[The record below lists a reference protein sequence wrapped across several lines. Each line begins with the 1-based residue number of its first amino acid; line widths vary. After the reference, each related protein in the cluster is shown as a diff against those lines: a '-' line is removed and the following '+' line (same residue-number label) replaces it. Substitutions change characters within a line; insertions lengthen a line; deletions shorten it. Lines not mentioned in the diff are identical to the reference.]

1 MTEDLRKK
9 QRFLRTEIIDKNYD
23 SQEFIKF
30 LESKKTGGAS
40 IQSWTFDEL
49 PDLLAE
55 FCSTHLLRITS
66 GFEDFEAQPKPKD
79 DDGSL
84 GDIPNKRTI
93 ETTKRTWTRDEVM
106 MKRQKTALSRST
118 FKPGEDF
125 NLILKCTKAEP
136 NVLTECENLK
146 IEIGQPEKVKA
157 KLLAADYIIF
167 RVSTVP
173 MGWDVKRRYK
183 DFLWLFDC
191 MKAHFPFNYLP
202 NIPAKIIDCKT
213 SHYTIIK
220 RMKNFKE
227 FLNLLA
233 DDNDFKTCDELV
245 QFLSLGEGEFQRYKN
260 NFGDAKQA
268 IVPPSKIKDLRPKD
282 IDNYDIKRVVSKII
296 SVTIKF

>member
-23 SQEFIKF
+23 PQEFIKF

-40 IQSWTFDEL
+40 IQSWMLEEL

-55 FCSTHLLRITS
+55 FCSSHFARNTS
-66 GFEDFEAQPKPKD
+66 GFYDCDPQTKLGD

-84 GDIPNKRTI
+84 LDIPNKRSI
-93 ETTKRTWTRDEVM
+93 ETTRRTRTRDEVLT
-106 MKRQKTALSRST
+106 KRQKTALSRSS

-125 NLILKCTKAEP
+125 NLTLKCTKAEP
-136 NVLTECENLK
+136 NVLTECKNLK

-167 RVSTVP
+167 RVSTLP
-173 MGWDVKRRYK
+173 MGWDVRRRYK

-213 SHYTIIK
+213 SHYTIVK
-220 RMKNFKE
+220 RLKNFKE

-233 DDNDFKTCDELV
+233 AENDFKTCDELV
-245 QFLSLGEGEFQRYKN
+245 QFLSLGEGEFQKYKN

-268 IVPPSKIKDLRPKD
+268 IVPPAKIKDLRPKD
-282 IDNYDIKRVVSKII
+282 IENYDIKRMVSKNFI
-296 SVTIKF
+296 FP